1 MNWGDLKSELEGEV
15 FDDPHDIE
23 GTNRTEVY
31 IVNIVLNEKMPELMP
46 SCKNY
51 PSSGK
56 QTGCYKNGICA
67 KTAKTKRYHGFLTG
81 IISIDNFKAWNGI
94 IYNDLV
100 MGRKGL
106 VESGLRLIQFLQ
118 YFLLKCWKW
127 HKAYSFEKS
136 RVAKIIPYYILLTVP
151 FTPEPENA

>member
-1 MNWGDLKSELEGEV
+1 
-15 FDDPHDIE
+15 
-23 GTNRTEVY
+23 
-31 IVNIVLNEKMPELMP
+31 MPELML

-118 YFLLKCWKW
+118 YFFIKMLEMAQSLQ
-127 HKAYSFEKS
+127 FRKS